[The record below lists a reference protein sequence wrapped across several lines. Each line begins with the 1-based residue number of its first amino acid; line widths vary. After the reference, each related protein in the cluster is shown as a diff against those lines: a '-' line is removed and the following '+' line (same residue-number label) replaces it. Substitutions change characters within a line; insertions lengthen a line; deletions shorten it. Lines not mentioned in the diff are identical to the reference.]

1 MIDGVI
7 FSCFGIFVILTW
19 PLVKAVPALFVIFYG
34 FFSICHGVLML
45 IACFLHRKET
55 YFKAVLSDGCIGILV
70 GLVILIWSAGNKDI
84 SAQTF
89 ILFIASWFF
98 IKGFLHFYIPAKYK
112 RKYPFIL
119 DRVYYVIGISEF
131 AFGIFLLT
139 IIQGHSFLLFWSITI
154 YFILAGIVLSVFSLK
169 YKDISKQNESN

>member
-1 MIDGVI
+1 MVNSHSIGGVKCSSI
-7 FSCFGIFVILTW
+7 KLRSKSGNTKRMNLSKVCARFHEEFV
-19 PLVKAVPALFVIFYG
+19 
-34 FFSICHGVLML
+34 
-45 IACFLHRKET
+45 RR
-55 YFKAVLSDGCIGILV
+55 KAVLSNGCIGILV
-70 GLVILIWSAGNKDI
+70 GLFILTWPAGNKDI
-84 SAQTF
+84 RAQTF

-139 IIQGHSFLLFWSITI
+139 IIQGHSFPLFWSIAI